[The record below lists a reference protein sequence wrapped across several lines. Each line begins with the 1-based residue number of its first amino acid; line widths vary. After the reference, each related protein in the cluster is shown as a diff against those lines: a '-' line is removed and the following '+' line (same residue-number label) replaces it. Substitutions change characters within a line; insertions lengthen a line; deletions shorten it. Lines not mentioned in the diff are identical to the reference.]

1 MNLIRIDELKQE
13 LKELEKK
20 YKKKCPIMRG
30 SITCMG
36 TKNKQPYFS
45 LSLKGKTKVI
55 YLGDKRAKI
64 AKKYIQNYKE
74 TEVLINEMTLIQME
88 ILKLSPK

>member
-1 MNLIRIDELKQE
+1 MNKEEINELKME
-13 LKELEKK
+13 LKRVKSE
-20 YKKKCPIMRG
+20 YKRTRPIMRG
-30 SITCMG
+30 SITYMG

-64 AKKYIQNYKE
+64 AKKYVENYKRA
-74 TEVLINEMTLIQME
+74 TELIDQMTLIQMQ
-88 ILKLSPK
+88 ILKNN

>member
-1 MNLIRIDELKQE
+1 MNKEKINELKME
-13 LKELEKK
+13 LKRLENEYRKIR
-20 YKKKCPIMRG
+20 PIMRG
-30 SITCMG
+30 SITYMG

-64 AKKYIQNYKE
+64 AKKYVKNYKRA
-74 TEVLINEMTLIQME
+74 TELIDQMTLTQMQ
-88 ILKLSPK
+88 ILKNN

>member
-1 MNLIRIDELKQE
+1 MNNELK
-13 LKELEKK
+13 KLEKE
-20 YKKKCPIMRG
+20 YKKTVPVMRG
-30 SITCMG
+30 SITFMG

-64 AKKYIQNYKE
+64 AKKYVENYKKSIE
-74 TEVLINEMTLIQME
+74 LIDQMTLIQME
-88 ILKLSPK
+88 ILKNKKR

>member
-1 MNLIRIDELKQE
+1 MNNELK
-13 LKELEKK
+13 KLEKE
-20 YKKKCPIMRG
+20 YKKTVPVMRG
-30 SITCMG
+30 SITFMG

-64 AKKYIQNYKE
+64 VKKYVENYKKSIE
-74 TEVLINEMTLIQME
+74 LIDQMTLIQME
-88 ILKLSPK
+88 ILKNKKR

>member
-1 MNLIRIDELKQE
+1 MNKEKINELKRE
-13 LKELEKK
+13 LKRLENEYRKIR
-20 YKKKCPIMRG
+20 PIMRG
-30 SITCMG
+30 SITYMG

-64 AKKYIQNYKE
+64 AKKYVKNYKSA
-74 TEVLINEMTLIQME
+74 TELIDQMTLVQMQ
-88 ILKLSPK
+88 ILKNN